1 MAMKQYQQLD
11 AEIENAEDHQDDQ
24 SEKSMSYPSTCPI
37 QTKRKNG
44 M

>member
-24 SEKSMSYPSTCPI
+24 DGKSASYPSSCSI
-37 QTKRKNG
+37 QIKHENG